1 MLSKGRAASMLVAGL
16 IAPAL
21 GLGAAPNW
29 LQDMDRA
36 FTDLNYDGVF
46 SYFSGQDVAALRIVH
61 MVVDG
66 EPRERLVQLNGAPRE
81 IIRRGNEVTWVLM
94 PGDNLVELSRGVA
107 SGPFARAFTRPFD
120 RISAQYVISDLG
132 VGRVA
137 GRWAQRVAVTPTDG
151 DRYGHRLWLDR
162 EHRLLLRSELVD
174 RRGARLE
181 VFQFTQIE
189 IGDGVDPSAL
199 EPGRHEGALAAVD
212 KQPRGRAAAREN
224 TGSRWRA
231 GWIPAGFS
239 MAAAG
244 VRRAGGRSESVNTMM
259 YTDGLAA
266 FSIFVEDA
274 PNSGA
279 AVAVVATR
287 RGATVA
293 VTEFVPG
300 PSGRRAQVT
309 LVGELPEST
318 VRKIARSMY
327 HESKAP

>member
-1 MLSKGRAASMLVAGL
+1 MRVGLVFRLAVGL
-16 IAPAL
+16 LVPAL
-21 GLGAAPNW
+21 GWAAAPSW
-29 LQDMDRA
+29 LADMNRA
-36 FTDLNYDGVF
+36 FTDLDYDGVF
-46 SYFSGQDVAALRIVH
+46 SYFTGQDVATLRIVH

-66 EPRERLVQLNGAPRE
+66 EQRERLVHLNGAPRE
-81 IIRRGNEVTWVLM
+81 IIRRGDEVTRVLM
-94 PGDNLVELSRGVA
+94 PGDNLVELSRGIA

-120 RISAQYVISDLG
+120 RISAQYAISDLG
-132 VGRVA
+132 AGRVA
-137 GRWAQRVAVTPTDG
+137 GRWAQRFAVTPRDG

-212 KQPRGRAAAREN
+212 RQPRGAADRGSARI
-224 TGSRWRA
+224 RWRA

-239 MAAAG
+239 MASAS
-244 VRRAGGRSESVNTMM
+244 VRDARNRSESVNAMM

-266 FSIFVEDA
+266 FSIFVEDE
-274 PNSGA
+274 PA
-279 AVAVVATR
+279 ARAAAAATR
-287 RGATVA
+287 QGATVA

-309 LVGELPEST
+309 LVGELPEPT
-318 VRKIARSMY
+318 VRRIARSMY
-327 HESKAP
+327 HEAEEP

>member
-1 MLSKGRAASMLVAGL
+1 MWAGL
-16 IAPAL
+16 ALRLAAGLLVPAL
-21 GLGAAPNW
+21 AWGAPPSW
-29 LQDMDRA
+29 LADMNRA

-46 SYFSGQDVAALRIVH
+46 SYFTGQDVATLRIVH

-66 EPRERLVQLNGAPRE
+66 EQRERLVHLNGVPRE
-81 IIRRGNEVTWVLM
+81 IIRRGDEVTRVLM
-94 PGDNLVELSRGVA
+94 PGDNLVELSRGIA

-120 RISAQYVISDLG
+120 RISEQYVISDLG
-132 VGRVA
+132 VGRIA
-137 GRWAQRVAVTPTDG
+137 GRPAQRVAVTPRDG

-189 IGDGVDPSAL
+189 IGDGVDSAAL
-199 EPGRHEGALAAVD
+199 EPGRHEGALASVD
-212 KQPRGRAAAREN
+212 TQPRSHRAERSN
-224 TGSRWRA
+224 VRVRWRA

-244 VRRAGGRSESVNTMM
+244 VRRAGGRSESVNTLM

-266 FSIFVEDA
+266 FSIFVEDEPSA
-274 PNSGA
+274 RA
-279 AVAVVATR
+279 AAAATR
-287 RGATVA
+287 QGATVA

-309 LVGELPEST
+309 LVGELPEPT

-327 HESKAP
+327 HESKDP